1 MVFWTLQAA
10 LMIDV
15 PGAWRRFGALWS
27 HLPILDDVFEN
38 FDRFAMLF
46 LFAAVAAVYWRH
58 RAPAPRFAPAAV

>member
-1 MVFWTLQAA
+1 
-10 LMIDV
+10 
-15 PGAWRRFGALWS
+15 
-27 HLPILDDVFEN
+27 VFEN